1 MEIFIVMIQ
10 TSIMPRETVCLLVM
24 IYIYISK
31 VLDRLRGRNKISWTI
46 STHT

>member
-24 IYIYISK
+24 IYIYINK
-31 VLDRLRGRNKISWTI
+31 ILDLLRGRNKISWI
-46 STHT
+46 IFTHT